1 MHIQVWQSFSKIDLP
16 LSHDMAGEV
25 FCVRL
30 KQSSPTC
37 VWPTCAGLFL
47 SACLIGSITRIN
59 SCIASFA
66 IAERHVY
73 FNPLNSV
80 REFYLHFP
88 RHSTNLTMLNKA
100 EATQSGRLYLII
112 YWHSLAI
119 SGPFHLDFLPDAG
132 HHVVLTNVRG
142 RHEFTGR
149 QARQARQADS
159 PRYCAV
165 PWWHD
170 VTRWQDVTSD
180 RSTESTDS
188 MIVLI
193 RLLPDVARCCQVL
206 WVKHILQEA
215 LWIIGRCWKV
225 LPLEWAF
232 KKDIDGIDSLGLRYD
247 GLAAI
252 AAMTCRHSGFVASS
266 ILRRKANPL
275 WWLFLGWKSQE
286 LWRVRH
292 ELHSKLQS
300 LMSLRV
306 THSPTKSI

>member
-1 MHIQVWQSFSKIDLP
+1 MNSKADRLDRPDRPIVPDIVQSLGDTVTRCDKWQVYGF
-16 LSHDMAGEV
+16 H
-25 FCVRL
+25 
-30 KQSSPTC
+30 
-37 VWPTCAGLFL
+37 
-47 SACLIGSITRIN
+47 RI
-59 SCIASFA
+59 
-66 IAERHVY
+66 
-73 FNPLNSV
+73 PW
-80 REFYLHFP
+80 
-88 RHSTNLTMLNKA
+88 
-100 EATQSGRLYLII
+100 LY
-112 YWHSLAI
+112 
-119 SGPFHLDFLPDAG
+119 
-132 HHVVLTNVRG
+132 
-142 RHEFTGR
+142 
-149 QARQARQADS
+149 
-159 PRYCAV
+159 
-165 PWWHD
+165 WWH
-170 VTRWQDVTSD
+170 
-180 RSTESTDS
+180 E
-188 MIVLI
+188 LI

-225 LPLEWAF
+225 LPLERAF